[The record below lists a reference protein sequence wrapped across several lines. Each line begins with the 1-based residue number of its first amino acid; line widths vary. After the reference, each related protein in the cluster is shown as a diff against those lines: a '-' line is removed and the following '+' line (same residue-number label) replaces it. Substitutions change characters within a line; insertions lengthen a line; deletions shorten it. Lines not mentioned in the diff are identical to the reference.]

1 MRDKR
6 QWLALA
12 ALLCI
17 MVGGGAWYWWP
28 QQPVAVPT
36 PIRPIKKTAPSPAQE
51 KPQGQ
56 TLKGDAGIKVAPITE
71 ITPRTVYSG
80 DLGTLTGIQAAAD
93 IKKMQLEFAQLDAKV
108 KELKKQ
114 PEPPMQALPLLPPRP
129 SSSDMTQK
137 TESSPRIV
145 VLSVWGIGTTLT
157 ARLRTKDGTH
167 TVKTGDDIPGFG
179 TVQHISRDRVVVGGA
194 AIPWK

>member
-12 ALLCI
+12 VLLCV

-93 IKKMQLEFAQLDAKV
+93 IKKMQLEFAQL
-108 KELKKQ
+108 ES
-114 PEPPMQALPLLPPRP
+114 EG
-129 SSSDMTQK
+129 
-137 TESSPRIV
+137 TEKA
-145 VLSVWGIGTTLT
+145 T
-157 ARLRTKDGTH
+157 
-167 TVKTGDDIPGFG
+167 
-179 TVQHISRDRVVVGGA
+179 
-194 AIPWK
+194 

>member
-1 MRDKR
+1 MRDKK

-12 ALLCI
+12 VLFCI
-17 MVGGGAWYWWP
+17 IVGGGAWYWWP
-28 QQPVAVPT
+28 QPPVSAPT
-36 PIRPIKKTAPSPAQE
+36 PVRPIKKAAPSPALK
-51 KPQGQ
+51 KPQEPA
-56 TLKGDAGIKVAPITE
+56 LKEDAGIKVSPITE

-108 KELKKQ
+108 KELKQ
-114 PEPPMQALPLLPPRP
+114 QAEPPMQPLPLLPPPP
-129 SSSDMTQK
+129 SSSDVTQK
-137 TESSPRIV
+137 TDSSPRIA
-145 VLSVWGIGTTLT
+145 VLAVWGIGPTLT

-167 TVKTGDDIPGFG
+167 IVKTGDNIPGFG
-179 TVQHISRDRVVVGGA
+179 IVQHISRDRVVVGGA

>member
-1 MRDKR
+1 MRDKK

-12 ALLCI
+12 VLLCV
-17 MVGGGAWYWWP
+17 MAGGGAWYWWT

-36 PIRPIKKTAPSPAQE
+36 PIRPLKKTAPSPAPE

-108 KELKKQ
+108 KELKNQ
-114 PEPPMQALPLLPPRP
+114 AEPPIQPLPLLPPPP
-129 SSSDMTQK
+129 SSSDVTQK
-137 TESSPRIV
+137 TDSSPRIA
-145 VLSVWGIGTTLT
+145 VLAVWGIGPTLM
-157 ARLRTKDGTH
+157 ARLRTKEGTH
-167 TVKTGDDIPGFG
+167 IVKTGDNVPGFG
-179 TVQHISRDRVVVGGA
+179 MVQHISRDRVVVGGA

>member
-1 MRDKR
+1 M
-6 QWLALA
+6 
-12 ALLCI
+12 
-17 MVGGGAWYWWP
+17 
-28 QQPVAVPT
+28 
-36 PIRPIKKTAPSPAQE
+36 
-51 KPQGQ
+51 
-56 TLKGDAGIKVAPITE
+56 APITE

-137 TESSPRIV
+137 TDP
-145 VLSVWGIGTTLT
+145 
-157 ARLRTKDGTH
+157 
-167 TVKTGDDIPGFG
+167 
-179 TVQHISRDRVVVGGA
+179 
-194 AIPWK
+194 

>member
-1 MRDKR
+1 
-6 QWLALA
+6 
-12 ALLCI
+12 
-17 MVGGGAWYWWP
+17 
-28 QQPVAVPT
+28 
-36 PIRPIKKTAPSPAQE
+36 
-51 KPQGQ
+51 
-56 TLKGDAGIKVAPITE
+56 
-71 ITPRTVYSG
+71 
-80 DLGTLTGIQAAAD
+80 
-93 IKKMQLEFAQLDAKV
+93 
-108 KELKKQ
+108 
-114 PEPPMQALPLLPPRP
+114 MQALPLLPPRP